1 MHEEE
6 KAVVKRWLD
15 YIRGDPDE
23 ARSGIDALMAPD
35 VEWVVPGRSAM
46 SGTYKGREA
55 IYEDLSTMMW
65 DTGDGRGGGVQG
77 LNREVGFDLMVDE
90 VVALEDGRIL
100 VRAHGKGVGNN
111 GVPYDQEYCWIIT
124 VRDGK
129 IAHLRDYCDT
139 VMVEKAMFDKK
150 LVPAEELQ
158 TT

>member
-6 KAVVKRWLD
+6 RAVVEQYLD
-15 YIRGDPDE
+15 YIQGDLDE
-23 ARSGIDALMAPD
+23 AQSGFEALMAPD
-35 VEWVVPGRSAM
+35 VEWVVTGRSVM
-46 SGTYKGREA
+46 SGTYKGLET
-55 IYEDLSTMMW
+55 IQKDLSARMW
-65 DTGDGRGGGVQG
+65 ETGDGRGGGVQG
-77 LNREVGFDLMVDE
+77 LNREVGFQLTVDE

-111 GVPYDQEYCWIIT
+111 EVPHDQEYWWIIT

-139 VMVEKAMFDKK
+139 VQVETAMFDKK